1 MGAASAAIKSV
12 ANLALAPLALAAAQA
27 AWAQSS
33 TLPTVTI
40 TPPAETATG
49 PVQGYR
55 AQRSATA
62 TKTDTPL
69 NETPQ
74 SISVIT
80 REQIEDQGAA
90 SVADSLR
97 YSAGVFSNTYGF
109 DNRGDWAR
117 IRGVD
122 FTQYQ
127 DGLRM
132 LFGSYNNIRPDP
144 WTLERV
150 EVIKGPASV
159 LYGQGGFG
167 GLVNLVSKRPQ
178 AEPLRQIELS
188 AGSHGRKQVAVDF
201 TGPLNADGSLQ
212 YRLLALG
219 RDSGTQVDHVPDD
232 RALLAPSLT
241 WAPNAA
247 TRATVYA
254 NVQRDETGSAVG
266 FFPWQGTLLPAPLGR
281 IPTNTFISEPGFD
294 EYKARGAAFGWEFSH
309 RFNDV
314 FTLRNNLRKSESKV
328 SYQSVYSRFG
338 PAPVLNPDGRTINRT
353 IVNQQNEADVLA
365 ADTQLQ
371 AKWKQGAW
379 EHTTL
384 AGWDLQDVTIG
395 GARAS
400 ANSTPIDVYAPVY
413 GNYTPLAAVPIADT
427 KQKQTGLY
435 LQHQFKWDGRWI
447 GVLGVRRDNAKSDT
461 AGAAASRLDVDA
473 TSTRV
478 GIAYAHPAGVTP
490 YASYS
495 ESFLPI
501 TGVDFY
507 GRPFK
512 PQSAEQ
518 FELGVKYQPPGSAS
532 SYTAALYD
540 IREEN
545 RRTADPANPANQIQI
560 GQARSKGLE
569 LEAVTAVTRAFDV
582 VASFSANSTRVT
594 RSNVA
599 AEQGKR
605 VSSVPGRQAAL
616 WGRYKMPLAG
626 GLLSVGAGVR
636 HIGSSWDGRDIL
648 ETPAVTLLDAMLG
661 FETGPW
667 RASLNVTNLGDKTF
681 VATCLNRGDCWYGM
695 RRLVTANVRYTF

>member
-1 MGAASAAIKSV
+1 MPKVRPFLFAF
-12 ANLALAPLALAAAQA
+12 APLALAAAQA
-27 AWAQSS
+27 CWAQ
-33 TLPTVTI
+33 TLPTITVT
-40 TPPAETATG
+40 PAAETATG

-62 TKTDTPL
+62 NKTDTPL

-74 SISVIT
+74 SISVVT
-80 REQIEDQGAA
+80 REQIEDQGAV
-90 SVADSLR
+90 SLADALR
-97 YSAGVFSNTYGF
+97 YTAGVFSNTYGF

-144 WTLERV
+144 FTLERV
-150 EVIKGPASV
+150 EILKGPSSV

-167 GLVNLVSKRPQ
+167 GLVNMVSKRPL
-178 AEPLRQIELS
+178 AEQQRQIELS
-188 AGSHGRKQVAVDF
+188 MGSHGRRQAAIDL
-201 TGPLNADGSLQ
+201 TGPLNAGGTLL
-212 YRLLALG
+212 YRLIALG
-219 RDSGTQVDHVPDD
+219 RDSGTQVDRVPDD
-232 RALLAPSLT
+232 RSLLAPSIT
-241 WAPNAA
+241 WKPSAA
-247 TRATVYA
+247 TSATLYA
-254 NVQRDETGSAVG
+254 NVQKDVTGSSVG
-266 FFPWQGTLLPAPLGR
+266 FFPWQGTLLPAPFGQ

-294 EYKARGAAFGWEFSH
+294 DYTARQTALGWELSH
-309 RFNDV
+309 AFNDTL
-314 FTLRNNLRKSESKV
+314 TLRHNLRKSGSDV
-328 SYQSVYSRFG
+328 SYKSVYSRFG
-338 PAPVLNPDGRTINRT
+338 PAPTLNPDGRTINRT
-353 IVNQQNEADVLA
+353 IINQQNESDVLA

-371 AKWKQGAW
+371 ARWKSGAF

-384 AGWDLQDVTIG
+384 AGWDLQDVTTG

-400 ANSTPIDVYAPVY
+400 TNAPAINVYAPVY
-413 GNYTPLAAVPIADT
+413 GNYTPLAAVPIAPT
-427 KQKQTGLY
+427 VQKQNGLY

-447 GVLGVRRDNAKSDT
+447 GVLGVRRDHAESNT
-461 AGAAASRLDVDA
+461 AGAAASRLDTRA

-478 GIAYAHPAGVTP
+478 GVAYAHPAGVTP
-490 YASYS
+490 YASFS

-501 TGVDFY
+501 VGVDFF

-512 PQSAEQ
+512 PQTAGQ
-518 FELGVKYQPPGSAS
+518 MELGVKYQPPGSAS

-540 IREEN
+540 ITEQN
-545 RRTADPANPANQIQI
+545 RRTTDPTNPLNQIQV
-560 GQARSKGLE
+560 GEVRSKGLE

-582 VASFSANSTRVT
+582 VASFSANSIRVT

-605 VSSVPGRQAAL
+605 ISSVPGRQAAL
-616 WGRYKMPLAG
+616 WGRYKVPLAG
-626 GLLSVGAGVR
+626 GLLSMGAGVR
-636 HIGSSWDGRDIL
+636 YVGTSWDGRDIL
-648 ETPAVTLLDAMLG
+648 ETPSVTLLDAMLA

-667 RASLNVTNLGDKTF
+667 RTSLNVTNLSDKTY

-695 RRLVTANVRYTF
+695 RRLVTANVRYSF